1 MNVYRESVHDRASI
15 RPDSKSVP
23 VIRGFPGLGVARQL
37 RRNALQ
43 FFSETVKRYGD
54 RVELRVLGRRILLL
68 THPADVNDVLNA
80 ADFGRSPEVKSL
92 RRLFGDGIYSSEG
105 ERWRKQRRAV
115 QPAFRLNRVMRCT
128 PMMVEHMTER
138 VAQWRPS
145 ETLDVLQEMIGFT
158 SDVICE
164 LIFGKEQSS
173 DAKAIAK
180 SVSVI
185 FETIRTEILY
195 LWLWRKLPFPRSR
208 RWNQAIKS
216 FHAAASN
223 IIAERRASSPDGE
236 DLLGMLLRAKDE
248 NDWGMSDEY
257 IHDEVITMFV
267 TGQETSAIA
276 LSWAI
281 ALCAQHTEVQEEAA
295 AEIAQVTK
303 GREVTADDYSS
314 LKFLNA
320 IVHETLRLYP
330 PLWTIGRSAIR
341 DTKLGE
347 LQVHARTEVWI
358 PIREIHRDARWFPQ
372 PERFAPA
379 RWSDSVRQSM
389 VGYFPFGGGMRSCIA
404 QHFAM
409 AELVLGLA
417 VMLSRF
423 RFRFEPRAKTEAD
436 AWLTLRPKNGVRV
449 IVSPR

>member
-1 MNVYRESVHDRASI
+1 MESVHDAVSV
-15 RPDSKSVP
+15 RPDGKSVP
-23 VIRGFPGLGVARQL
+23 VIRGFPGLGVLRQL
-37 RRNALQ
+37 RRNALE

-54 RVELRVLGRRILLL
+54 RVELRVLGRRILLI

-80 ADFGRSPEVKSL
+80 ADFGRSSEVKKL
-92 RRLFGDGIYSSEG
+92 RRVFGNGIYSSEG
-105 ERWRKQRRAV
+105 ERWRMQRRAL
-115 QPAFRLNRVMRCT
+115 QPAFRLNLVMT
-128 PMMVEHMTER
+128 SASMIVEHMTEC
-138 VAQWRPS
+138 VAKWRPG

-173 DAKAIAK
+173 DAKDIAK

-185 FETIRTEILY
+185 LETLRTEILY
-195 LWLWRKLPFPRSR
+195 LELWQKLPLPRSR
-208 RWNQAIKS
+208 RWNQTIKS
-216 FHAAASN
+216 FHAAVSN
-223 IIAERRASSPDGE
+223 MIAERRAGSPDGE
-236 DLLGMLLRAKDE
+236 DLLSILLKAKDE
-248 NDWGMSDEY
+248 NDWGMPDEY
-257 IHDEVITMFV
+257 VYDEVVTMFV
-267 TGQETSAIA
+267 AGQETSAVA
-276 LSWAI
+276 LSWAM
-281 ALCAQHTEVQEEAA
+281 ALCALHTEVQEEAA
-295 AEIAQVTK
+295 IEIAEVTN
-303 GREVTADDYSS
+303 GREVRAEDYSR

-341 DTKLGE
+341 DTRLGE
-347 LQVHARTEVWI
+347 LQVHAGTEVWI

-372 PERFAPA
+372 PERFNPH
-379 RWSDSVRQSM
+379 RWSHSIRQSM
-389 VGYFPFGGGMRSCIA
+389 VSYIPFGGGMRSCIA

-423 RFRFEPRAKTEAD
+423 RFRLEPGAKTDAD

>member
-1 MNVYRESVHDRASI
+1 MESVHDRASF

-23 VIRGFPGLGVARQL
+23 VIRGFPGLGVVRQL
-37 RRNALQ
+37 HRNALQ

-54 RVELRVLGRRILLL
+54 RVELRVLGKRILLL
-68 THPADVNDVLNA
+68 THPADVNHVLNA
-80 ADFGRSPEVKSL
+80 PDFGRSPEVKSL
-92 RRLFGDGIYSSEG
+92 RRVFGDGIYSSEG
-105 ERWRKQRRAV
+105 ERWRKQRRALQRV
-115 QPAFRLNRVMRCT
+115 FRLDHI
-128 PMMVEHMTER
+128 MMSNSMIVEHMTER
-138 VAQWRPS
+138 VAKWRPG
-145 ETLDVLQEMIGFT
+145 ERLDVLQEMIGFT

-164 LIFGKEQSS
+164 LIFGKEQSP
-173 DAKAIAK
+173 DTKDIAK

-195 LWLWRKLPFPRSR
+195 LSFWQKLPFPRTR
-208 RWNQAIKS
+208 RWNQGIKS
-216 FHAAASN
+216 FHAAVN
-223 IIAERRASSPDGE
+223 NMIAERRAGSPHNE

-248 NDWGMSDEY
+248 NDWAMSDEY
-257 IHDEVITMFV
+257 VHDEIITMFV
-267 TGQETSAIA
+267 TGQETSAVA

-303 GREVTADDYSS
+303 GREVTAEDYSR

-341 DTKLGE
+341 DTKVGE

-372 PERFAPA
+372 PERFDPR

-389 VGYFPFGGGMRSCIA
+389 VYLPFGGGMRSCIA

-423 RFRFEPRAKTEAD
+423 RFRFEPGAKTEAD